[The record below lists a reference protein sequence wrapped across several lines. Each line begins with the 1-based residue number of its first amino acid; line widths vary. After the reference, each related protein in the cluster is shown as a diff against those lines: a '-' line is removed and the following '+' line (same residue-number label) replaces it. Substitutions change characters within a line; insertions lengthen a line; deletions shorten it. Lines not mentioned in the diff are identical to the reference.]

1 MTTTTD
7 RPAAATPQPDPERR
21 SGELNAREL
30 LRFAWRQLTSMR
42 TALVLLLLLAL
53 AAIPGSIIPQ
63 ERVDSLGASQWK
75 EQHPR
80 LTPIYERLDLFAV
93 YDSVW
98 FSAIYLLLVV
108 SLVGCILPRT
118 LHYLRGIRA
127 QPPAA
132 PRNLTRLP
140 DHAAYRTAQSPD
152 EVLGAARTLL
162 RKRGYRVRAASAEGG
177 EDFVAAERGY
187 LREVGNLVFHLSV
200 LIVMVGFGLGGL
212 FGYKG
217 AVIIPVGGGFANNP
231 SQYDDF
237 VPGRAFTL
245 EDLDDFSFDV
255 DDFDVTWLTSGNRA
269 GQARGFR
276 AGISYSEGLDGEER
290 TYDLRVNHPLKIAD
304 TELFLVGHGYAPVV
318 TIRDGN
324 GEVAASGPAVFL
336 PEGPDFF
343 SFGVVK
349 APDAQP
355 AGVGLEGFF
364 YPTFILDENGDPQNL
379 MGQDNNPLLSMLVY
393 AGDLGMDSGA
403 GQSIYVLDK
412 SNAEQVLRP
421 DGQPLRLDLSL
432 GESVTL
438 PDGLGTVTFESLQPW
453 VRIQISKTPGQYI
466 ALGGVVLALIGLL
479 GSLFIRPRRVWVRV
493 RPASDDEPRDPRSE
507 EAAPAGSGGTMVEVA
522 ALDRSSAGDVAE
534 VLRKLL
540 TDLGAPP
547 ATVNAVRSAEEDR

>member
-1 MTTTTD
+1 MTTTDTD
-7 RPAAATPQPDPERR
+7 RPTGAPAPEPRPERR

-30 LRFAWRQLTSMR
+30 ARFAWRQLTSMR

-98 FSAIYLLLVV
+98 FSAIYLLLVI

-140 DHAAYRTAQSPD
+140 DHAAYRTEQGPD
-152 EVLGAARTLL
+152 EVLAEARRLL
-162 RKRGYRVRAASAEGG
+162 RKRGYRLRKASPDGSP
-177 EDFVAAERGY
+177 EDFVGAERGY

-237 VPGRAFTL
+237 VPGKAFTL
-245 EDLDDFSFDV
+245 DDLDDFSFRV

-276 AGISYSEGLDGEER
+276 AGLSYNEGIDGEEQ
-290 TYDLRVNHPLKIAD
+290 TYDLRVNHPLKVD
-304 TELFLVGHGYAPVV
+304 ETELFLVGHGYAPVV
-318 TIRDGN
+318 TIRDGE
-324 GEVAASGPAVFL
+324 GEIAATGPAIFL

-379 MGQDNNPLLSMLVY
+379 MGQDNNPLLSLLVY
-393 AGDLGMDSGA
+393 AGDLGMDAGE

-412 SNAEQVLRP
+412 SNATQVQKA

-432 GESVTL
+432 GESVAL

-453 VRIQISKTPGQYI
+453 VRIQISKTPGQFI

-479 GSLFIRPRRVWVRV
+479 GSLFIRPRRVWVR
-493 RPASDDEPRDPRSE
+493 ARSAAPG
-507 EAAPAGSGGTMVEVA
+507 EAAGEGPAGSGGTMVEVA

-540 TDLGAPP
+540 TDLGAPL
-547 ATVNAVRSAEEDR
+547 ATVKAVRSAEEDR